1 MLKRLVGNFDFG
13 FHILIHFP
21 RPCIFALFFCFKP
34 PSCRMILDVCLYFW
48 DLNSLLLLNCLKHLY
63 FVVFFLF
70 SFVQNSLHCSI
81 YFSMNK
87 MILNTES
94 KKKKSMRKITAFLE
108 GIFYVFEF

>member
-34 PSCRMILDVCLYFW
+34 PSCRMILDVCLYVW

-63 FVVFFLF
+63 FVVFFIFFCTELTSLF
-70 SFVQNSLHCSI
+70 YLL
-81 YFSMNK
+81 SMNK

-94 KKKKSMRKITAFLE
+94 KKKKKKSMRKITAFL
-108 GIFYVFEF
+108 